1 MLKQDF
7 KNSIRRTNTIK
18 YTAIASFGMIV
29 EKWNL
34 EDEDISLASKLR
46 CSMKKKKKKKIMCYV
61 LFLSIPLEMRCNTM
75 YFLLIGY
82 LALSL

>member
-46 CSMKKKKKKKIMCYV
+46 CSMKKKKKKK
-61 LFLSIPLEMRCNTM
+61 
-75 YFLLIGY
+75 
-82 LALSL
+82 